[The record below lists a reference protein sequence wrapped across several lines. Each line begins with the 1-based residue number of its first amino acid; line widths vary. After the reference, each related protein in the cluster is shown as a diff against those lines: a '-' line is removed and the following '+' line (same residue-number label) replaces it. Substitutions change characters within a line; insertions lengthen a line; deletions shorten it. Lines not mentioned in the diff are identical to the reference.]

1 MKRVAAQVRNARTA
15 DAEFRCAD
23 DLSADEEWEA
33 IHLTDPLDQGPP
45 GVSLDDHPP
54 LCVVCGR
61 DARDVAAA
69 LLVRIAK
76 EGR

>member
-69 LLVRIAK
+69 LLARITK
-76 EGR
+76 ERR